1 MKDQKL
7 LQVFSSGLMKYK
19 IAWDKQKYFHSLRV
33 KNMIPD
39 TLMLLEH
46 PNVYTLGRHG
56 NSSNI
61 VGDKDF
67 LKKHKI
73 EIFNIERGGDVTFH
87 GPGQLV
93 GYPIFAIKQMGIRP
107 KELVEKIENIIIELL
122 RNYDIEAKIIDNLP
136 GVWVEDEKVA
146 AIGMRIIDHVALHG
160 FALNVNTNLEL
171 FSGIIPCGIQDKGVT
186 SIKKISGKEQNIEE
200 IKDKIIQ
207 LFKLEFSF
215 EDVKMWNKISHP
227 DTFTSTNSV

>member
-7 LQVFSSGLMKYK
+7 LQVFSPGLMKYK

-46 PNVYTLGRHG
+46 SNVYTLGRHG
-56 NSSNI
+56 NDSNI

-122 RNYDIEAKIIDNLP
+122 RNYDIEAKTIDNLP
-136 GVWVEDEKVA
+136 GVWVGDEKVA

-200 IKDKIIQ
+200 IKDQIIG
-207 LFKLEFSF
+207 LFKKYFGF
-215 EDVKMWNKISHP
+215 KDIFIIKN
-227 DTFTSTNSV
+227 

>member
-1 MKDQKL
+1 LKDQKL
-7 LQVFSSGLMKYK
+7 LQVFSPGLMKYK

-46 PNVYTLGRHG
+46 SNVYTLGRHG
-56 NSSNI
+56 NDSNI

-122 RNYDIEAKIIDNLP
+122 RNYDIEAKTIDNLP
-136 GVWVEDEKVA
+136 GVWVGDEKVA

-200 IKDKIIQ
+200 IKDQIIG
-207 LFKLEFSF
+207 LFKKYFGF
-215 EDVKMWNKISHP
+215 KDIFIIKN
-227 DTFTSTNSV
+227 

>member
-1 MKDQKL
+1 MNNQKL

-56 NSSNI
+56 NDSNI

-73 EIFNIERGGDVTFH
+73 KIFNIERGGDVTFH

-136 GVWVEDEKVA
+136 GVWVGDEKVA

-200 IKDKIIQ
+200 IKDKIIK
-207 LFKLEFSF
+207 LFTLHFSF
-215 EDVKMWNKISHP
+215 EKVEMMKGRKL
-227 DTFTSTNSV
+227 

>member
-1 MKDQKL
+1 LKDQKL
-7 LQVFSSGLMKYK
+7 LQVFSPGLMKYK

-46 PNVYTLGRHG
+46 SNVYTLGRHG
-56 NSSNI
+56 NDSNI

-122 RNYDIEAKIIDNLP
+122 RNYDIEAKTIDNLP
-136 GVWVEDEKVA
+136 GVWVGDEKVA

-186 SIKKISGKEQNIEE
+186 SIKKISGKEQNIED
-200 IKDKIIQ
+200 IKEQIVGLFQKYFGFKDIFII
-207 LFKLEFSF
+207 K
-215 EDVKMWNKISHP
+215 N
-227 DTFTSTNSV
+227 

>member
-1 MKDQKL
+1 
-7 LQVFSSGLMKYK
+7 
-19 IAWDKQKYFHSLRV
+19 
-33 KNMIPD
+33 
-39 TLMLLEH
+39 
-46 PNVYTLGRHG
+46 
-56 NSSNI
+56 
-61 VGDKDF
+61 
-67 LKKHKI
+67 
-73 EIFNIERGGDVTFH
+73 
-87 GPGQLV
+87 
-93 GYPIFAIKQMGIRP
+93 MGIRP

-136 GVWVEDEKVA
+136 GVWVGDEKVA

-200 IKDKIIQ
+200 IKDKIIK